1 MMGTLKKMRLTM
13 KTDRDLRKLMVRG
26 SHNEILLDLDGDK
39 QADIAF
45 QDINSDGNIDRFAF
59 DATGDGWLNLFID
72 DEDRNGI
79 PDRIF
84 VVKYGNDEEPDKV
97 EELAAG
103 PEVEQEI
110 LTVAQDIAL
119 MIQAKEIIGEEMV
132 VRLNDLDRKVSKA
145 SRVIRAGIQ

>member
-1 MMGTLKKMRLTM
+1 MGNLKKMRLTM

-39 QADIAF
+39 QADIAL

-59 DATGDGWLNLFID
+59 DVTGDGWFNLFID
-72 DEDRNGI
+72 DEDRNGV

-84 VVKYGNDEEPDKV
+84 IVKYGNDEEPDKV

-110 LTVAQDIAL
+110 ITAAQDIAL
-119 MIQAKEIIGEEMV
+119 MIQAKEIIGEEMIL
-132 VRLNDLDRKVSKA
+132 RLNELDRKVSKA
-145 SRVIRAGIQ
+145 SRLIRAAQQ

>member
-1 MMGTLKKMRLTM
+1 MGTLKKMRLAM

-39 QADIAF
+39 QADIAL
-45 QDINSDGNIDRFAF
+45 QDINSDGNIDRIAL
-59 DATGDGWLNLFID
+59 DVSGDGWFDLFID

-84 VVKYGNDEEPDKV
+84 VVKYGGDEAPDKV

-110 LTVAQDIAL
+110 IAAAQEIAL
-119 MIQAKEIIGEEMV
+119 LMEAKEIIGEELCM
-132 VRLNDLDRKVSKA
+132 RLNDLDRKVSKA
-145 SRVIRAGIQ
+145 SRLIRAGMQ

>member
-1 MMGTLKKMRLTM
+1 MGTLKKMRLTI
-13 KTDRDLRKLMVRG
+13 KTDRDLRKLLVRG

-39 QADIAF
+39 QADIAL
-45 QDINSDGNIDRFAF
+45 QDINSDGNIDRFAI
-59 DATGDGWLNLFID
+59 DATGDGWFNLFID

-84 VVKYGNDEEPDKV
+84 IVKYGNDEEPDKV

-103 PEVEQEI
+103 PEVEEEI
-110 LTVAQDIAL
+110 IAIAQDIAL
-119 MIQAKEIIGEEMV
+119 MIQTKEIIGEELI

-145 SRVIRAGIQ
+145 SRLIRAGMQ

>member
-1 MMGTLKKMRLTM
+1 MMGTLNKMRLTM

-45 QDINSDGNIDRFAF
+45 QDINSDGDIDRFAF
-59 DATGDGWLNLFID
+59 DATGDGWFNLFID

-84 VVKYGNDEEPDKV
+84 VVKYGNDEELDKV
-97 EELAAG
+97 EQLAAG

-110 LTVAQDIAL
+110 IAAAQEIAL
-119 MIQAKEIIGEEMV
+119 MIQAKEIIGEEMIL
-132 VRLNDLDRKVSKA
+132 RLNDLDRKVSKV
-145 SRVIRAGIQ
+145 SRVIRAGMQ

>member
-1 MMGTLKKMRLTM
+1 MGTLKKMRLTM

-39 QADIAF
+39 QADIAL

-59 DATGDGWLNLFID
+59 DATGDGWFNLFID
-72 DEDRNGI
+72 DEDRDGV

-84 VVKYGNDEEPDKV
+84 VVKYGKDEEPDTV
-97 EELAAG
+97 VELAAG

-110 LTVAQDIAL
+110 IAVAQEIAL
-119 MIQAKEIIGEEMV
+119 MIQAKEIISEEMI

-145 SRVIRAGIQ
+145 SRVIRAGMR

>member
-1 MMGTLKKMRLTM
+1 MRLTM

-39 QADIAF
+39 QADIAL

-59 DATGDGWLNLFID
+59 DATGDGWFNLFID
-72 DEDRNGI
+72 DEDRDGV

-84 VVKYGNDEEPDKV
+84 VVKYGKDEEPDKV
-97 EELAAG
+97 VELAAG
-103 PEVEQEI
+103 PDVEQEI
-110 LTVAQDIAL
+110 IAIAQEIAL
-119 MIQAKEIIGEEMV
+119 LIQAKEIIGEEMI

-145 SRVIRAGIQ
+145 SRVIRAGMQ

>member
-39 QADIAF
+39 QADIAL

-59 DATGDGWLNLFID
+59 DATGDGWFNLFID
-72 DEDRNGI
+72 DEDRDGV

-84 VVKYGNDEEPDKV
+84 VVKYGKDEEPDKV
-97 EELAAG
+97 VELAAG

-110 LTVAQDIAL
+110 IAIAQEIAL
-119 MIQAKEIIGEEMV
+119 LIQAKEIIGEEMI

-145 SRVIRAGIQ
+145 SRVIRAGMQ

>member
-26 SHNEILLDLDGDK
+26 SHNAILLDLDGDK
-39 QADIAF
+39 QADIAL

-59 DATGDGWLNLFID
+59 DATGDGWFNLFID
-72 DEDRNGI
+72 DEDRDGV

-84 VVKYGNDEEPDKV
+84 VVKYGKDEEPDKV
-97 EELAAG
+97 VELAAG
-103 PEVEQEI
+103 PDVEQEI
-110 LTVAQDIAL
+110 IAVAQEIAL
-119 MIQAKEIIGEEMV
+119 MIQAKEIIGEEMI

-145 SRVIRAGIQ
+145 SRVIRAGMQ

>member
-1 MMGTLKKMRLTM
+1 MGTLMKMRLTM

-59 DATGDGWLNLFID
+59 DATGDGWFNLFID

-84 VVKYGNDEEPDKV
+84 VVKYGNDEELDKV
-97 EELAAG
+97 EQLAAG

-110 LTVAQDIAL
+110 IAVAQEIAL

-132 VRLNDLDRKVSKA
+132 LRLNDLDRKVSKA
-145 SRVIRAGIQ
+145 SRVIRAGMQ

>member
-39 QADIAF
+39 QADIAL

-59 DATGDGWLNLFID
+59 DATGDGWFNLFID
-72 DEDRNGI
+72 DEDRNGV

-84 VVKYGNDEEPDKV
+84 VVKYGKDEEPDKV
-97 EELAAG
+97 VELAAG

-110 LTVAQDIAL
+110 IAIAQEIAL
-119 MIQAKEIIGEEMV
+119 LIQAKEIIGEEMI

-145 SRVIRAGIQ
+145 SRVIRAGMQ

>member
-1 MMGTLKKMRLTM
+1 MMGTLKKMRLAM

-39 QADIAF
+39 QADIAL

-59 DATGDGWLNLFID
+59 DATGDGWFNLFID
-72 DEDRNGI
+72 DEDRDGV

-84 VVKYGNDEEPDKV
+84 VVKYGKDEEPDKV
-97 EELAAG
+97 VELAAG
-103 PEVEQEI
+103 PDVEQEI
-110 LTVAQDIAL
+110 IAIAQEIAL
-119 MIQAKEIIGEEMV
+119 LIQAKEIIGEEMI

-145 SRVIRAGIQ
+145 SRVIRAGMQ

>member
-39 QADIAF
+39 QADIAL

-59 DATGDGWLNLFID
+59 DATGDGWFNLFID
-72 DEDRNGI
+72 DEDRDGV

-84 VVKYGNDEEPDKV
+84 VVKYGKDEEPDKV
-97 EELAAG
+97 VELAAG

-110 LTVAQDIAL
+110 IAVAQEIAL
-119 MIQAKEIIGEEMV
+119 MIQAKEIIGEEMI

-145 SRVIRAGIQ
+145 SRVIRAGMQ

>member
-1 MMGTLKKMRLTM
+1 MGTLKKMRLTM

-39 QADIAF
+39 QADIAL

-59 DATGDGWLNLFID
+59 DATGDGWFNLFID
-72 DEDRNGI
+72 DEDRDGV

-84 VVKYGNDEEPDKV
+84 VVKYGKDEEPDKV
-97 EELAAG
+97 VELAAG

-110 LTVAQDIAL
+110 IAVAQEIAL
-119 MIQAKEIIGEEMV
+119 MIQAKEIIGEEMIL
-132 VRLNDLDRKVSKA
+132 RLNDLDRKVSKA
-145 SRVIRAGIQ
+145 SRVIRAGMR

>member
-1 MMGTLKKMRLTM
+1 MSTLKKMRLTM

-39 QADIAF
+39 QADIAL

-59 DATGDGWLNLFID
+59 DATGDGWFNLFID
-72 DEDRNGI
+72 DEDRNGV

-84 VVKYGNDEEPDKV
+84 IVKYGNDEEPDKV
-97 EELAAG
+97 EELVAG

-110 LTVAQDIAL
+110 IAAAQEIAL
-119 MIQAKEIIGEEMV
+119 MIQAKEIIGEEMI
-132 VRLNDLDRKVSKA
+132 VRFNDLDRKVSKV
-145 SRVIRAGIQ
+145 SRLIRAGMQ

>member
-39 QADIAF
+39 QADIAL

-59 DATGDGWLNLFID
+59 DATGDGWFNLFID
-72 DEDRNGI
+72 DEDRDGV

-84 VVKYGNDEEPDKV
+84 VVKYGKDEEPDKV
-97 EELAAG
+97 VELAAG

-110 LTVAQDIAL
+110 IAVAQEIAL
-119 MIQAKEIIGEEMV
+119 MIQAKEIIGEEMIL
-132 VRLNDLDRKVSKA
+132 RLNDLDRKVSKA
-145 SRVIRAGIQ
+145 SRVIRAGMR

>member
-39 QADIAF
+39 QADIAL

-59 DATGDGWLNLFID
+59 DATGDGWFNLFID
-72 DEDRNGI
+72 DEDRDGV

-84 VVKYGNDEEPDKV
+84 VVKYGKDEEPDKV
-97 EELAAG
+97 VELAAG
-103 PEVEQEI
+103 PDVEQEI
-110 LTVAQDIAL
+110 IAIAQEIAL
-119 MIQAKEIIGEEMV
+119 MIQAKEIIGEEMI

-145 SRVIRAGIQ
+145 SRVIRAGMQ

>member
-1 MMGTLKKMRLTM
+1 MGTLNKMRLTM

-59 DATGDGWLNLFID
+59 DATGDGWFNLFID

-84 VVKYGNDEEPDKV
+84 VVKYGNDEELDKV
-97 EELAAG
+97 EQLAAG
-103 PEVEQEI
+103 QRAI
-110 LTVAQDIAL
+110 GAHQQHAHRSAQYAD
-119 MIQAKEIIGEEMV
+119 QAAQQAAEKHV
-132 VRLNDLDRKVSKA
+132 VGGVD
-145 SRVIRAGIQ
+145 AGIVAVAYL

>member
-39 QADIAF
+39 QADIAL

-59 DATGDGWLNLFID
+59 DATGDGWFNLFID
-72 DEDRNGI
+72 DEDRDGV

-84 VVKYGNDEEPDKV
+84 VVKYGKDEERDKV
-97 EELAAG
+97 QELAAG

-110 LTVAQDIAL
+110 IAIAQEIAL
-119 MIQAKEIIGEEMV
+119 LIQAKEIIGEEMI
-132 VRLNDLDRKVSKA
+132 VRLNGLDRKVSKA
-145 SRVIRAGIQ
+145 SRVIRAGMQ

>member
-1 MMGTLKKMRLTM
+1 MGTLKKMRLTM

-39 QADIAF
+39 QADIAL

-59 DATGDGWLNLFID
+59 DATGDGWFNLFID
-72 DEDRNGI
+72 DEDRDGV

-84 VVKYGNDEEPDKV
+84 VVKYGKDEEPDKV
-97 EELAAG
+97 VELAAG

-110 LTVAQDIAL
+110 IAVAQEIAL
-119 MIQAKEIIGEEMV
+119 MIQAKEIIGEEMI

-145 SRVIRAGIQ
+145 SRVIRAGMQ

>member
-1 MMGTLKKMRLTM
+1 MGTLKKMRLTM

-39 QADIAF
+39 QADIAL

-59 DATGDGWLNLFID
+59 DATGDGWFNLFID
-72 DEDRNGI
+72 DEDRDGV

-84 VVKYGNDEEPDKV
+84 VVKYGKDEEPDKV
-97 EELAAG
+97 VELAAG
-103 PEVEQEI
+103 PDVEQEI
-110 LTVAQDIAL
+110 IAIAQEIAL
-119 MIQAKEIIGEEMV
+119 LIQAKEIIGEEMI

-145 SRVIRAGIQ
+145 SRVIRAGMQ

>member
-39 QADIAF
+39 QADIAL

-59 DATGDGWLNLFID
+59 DATGDGWFNLFID
-72 DEDRNGI
+72 DEDRDGV

-84 VVKYGNDEEPDKV
+84 VVKYGKDEELDKV
-97 EELAAG
+97 QELAAG

-110 LTVAQDIAL
+110 IAVAQEIAL
-119 MIQAKEIIGEEMV
+119 MIQAKEIISEEMI

-145 SRVIRAGIQ
+145 SRVIRAGMQ